1 MKTLQ
6 IILLLLIPLIG
17 FGQQTTLEECISIAK
32 KQNAMVKIAQ
42 LDNQIVQKKIQEV
55 KSGILPQ
62 INVSGDYKY
71 ITQIPEQVVPA
82 TLRGGPPGEFT
93 RLAFGVPWSLGTSI
107 SANQILFS
115 PQLNNALE
123 VVKISNEAAKLN
135 VQKSEKDVAYQV
147 SSIYYNL
154 QLMDKQMEFMRKN
167 VASLG
172 RTANILQQLLDNQ
185 LGKKIDVDKILLNK
199 QSLETQIENLES
211 SKSQLLNTLKMLM
224 GKSLDEEISLM
235 PAEVST
241 VSGTAEVPAIDRT
254 ELQLLE
260 VQQKINQVEQ
270 KSIRDEFKPSVFAV
284 AAYSNTGNGQ
294 GGDNAFMFWIPQSF
308 VGIQFKWSVFDGF
321 LRKNKVATKQVEAL
335 KIDAQ
340 RKQLKDA
347 INLELRNA
355 QSNVAVQARNIATN
369 QKQIEMAQRI
379 LDQTNNLL
387 KEGLSG
393 ITDII
398 QAENSLTE
406 AQNNYINGLIKL
418 KVSELEIKK
427 ATGSF

>member
-1 MKTLQ
+1 
-6 IILLLLIPLIG
+6 LLSLIPLINY
-17 FGQQTTLEECISIAK
+17 GQQMSLDECIATAK
-32 KQNAMVKIAQ
+32 KQNASIKIAQ
-42 LDNQIVQKKIQEV
+42 IDNQVVQEKIKEV
-55 KSGILPQ
+55 KTGLLPQ

-71 ITQIPEQVVPA
+71 ITQIPQQVVPA
-82 TLRGGPPGEFT
+82 TLAGGRPGEFT
-93 RLAFGVPWSLGTSI
+93 RLAFGVPWSLGTTI
-107 SANQILFS
+107 AVNQILFS

-123 VVKISNEAAKLN
+123 IVKISNEAANLTI
-135 VQKSEKDVAYQV
+135 QKTEKEVAYQV
-147 SSIYYNL
+147 SSIYYNV
-154 QLMDKQMEFMRKN
+154 QLMEKQTEFLKKN
-167 VASLG
+167 VTSLAK
-172 RTANILQQLLDNQ
+172 TAFTLQQLVDNQ

-199 QSLETQIENLES
+199 QNLEIQIENLGS
-211 SKSQLLNTLKMLM
+211 NKNQLLNSLKMLM
-224 GKSLDEEISLM
+224 GKPLDDEISLTPIEITSTISTNEI
-235 PAEVST
+235 PAME
-241 VSGTAEVPAIDRT
+241 RT

-260 VQQKINQVEQ
+260 VQKKINQVEQ
-270 KSIRDEFKPSVFAV
+270 KSIKDEFKPSVFANAV
-284 AAYSNTGNGQ
+284 YAQTGNGQ

-308 VGIQFKWSVFDGF
+308 VGLQVKWSVFDGG
-321 LRKNKVATKQVEAL
+321 LRKSKVATKQVEAL

-340 RKQLKDA
+340 RRQLKDA

-355 QSNVAVQARNIATN
+355 QSNVSVQARNIANN

-387 KEGLSG
+387 KEGLSS

-398 QAENSLTE
+398 QAENSLIE